1 MLKNALS
8 ENTQRTYNS
17 AQKQFLQFC
26 EQNRIFNDNGSPIPA
41 SELTLLRFMA
51 SMSKTCKA
59 SSMRVYLSAVRALH
73 IQVGFPDPLVGCSR
87 IPLVIRGLRRS
98 KSGSCNPKVP
108 ITLLVLYAIRSQ
120 LNLASHDDIMLWAA
134 CCVAFFGFLRAS
146 EFTVP
151 PHGFLANKHLSL
163 KDISVDK
170 QPIPDNVFMQLK
182 YSKTDQFGKGANIV
196 LARTD
201 TDVCPVSALMS
212 YLHVRGPTPGP
223 LFLLLNGMPLTK
235 SRLNTRLQ
243 HILKQCGW
251 PGVFTLHSFRVGAA
265 TTAASLGFPD
275 YLIQALGRW
284 TSDAYKVYIKLPQER
299 LHFASKSLGTLKAFN
314 QSQGLC

>member
-1 MLKNALS
+1 
-8 ENTQRTYNS
+8 
-17 AQKQFLQFC
+17 
-26 EQNRIFNDNGSPIPA
+26 
-41 SELTLLRFMA
+41 
-51 SMSKTCKA
+51 
-59 SSMRVYLSAVRALH
+59 MRVYLSAVRALH
-73 IQVGFPDPLVGCSR
+73 IQGGFPDPLVGCNR

-98 KSGSCNPKVP
+98 KSSSCNQKVP
-108 ITLLVLYAIRSQ
+108 ITLLVLYAIRAQ
-120 LNLASHDDIMLWAA
+120 LNLDIHNDMMLWAA

-151 PHGFLANKHLSL
+151 PHGFSANKHLSL

-170 QPIPDNVFMQLK
+170 QSVPDNVFMHLK
-182 YSKTDQFGKGANIV
+182 FSKTDQFGKGTNIV

-212 YLHVRGPTPGP
+212 YLHVRGSTPGP
-223 LFLLLNGMPLTK
+223 LFLLSDGTPLTK
-235 SRLNTRLQ
+235 GKLNVHLQ
-243 HILKQCGW
+243 HVLKQCGW
-251 PGVFTLHSFRVGAA
+251 PGIFTLHSFRVGAA

-284 TSDAYKVYIKLPQER
+284 TSDAYKVYVKLPQDR
-299 LHFASKSLGTLKAFN
+299 LHLASKSLGTLNAFS

>member
-1 MLKNALS
+1 
-8 ENTQRTYNS
+8 
-17 AQKQFLQFC
+17 
-26 EQNRIFNDNGSPIPA
+26 
-41 SELTLLRFMA
+41 
-51 SMSKTCKA
+51 
-59 SSMRVYLSAVRALH
+59 MRVYLSAVRALH
-73 IQVGFPDPLVGCSR
+73 IQGGFPDPLVGCNR

-98 KSGSCNPKVP
+98 KSGSCNQKVP

-120 LNLASHDDIMLWAA
+120 LNLDMHNDIMLWAA

-151 PHGFLANKHLSL
+151 PDGFSANKHLSL

-170 QPIPDNVFMQLK
+170 QPVPDNFFVNLK
-182 YSKTDQFGKGANIV
+182 FSKTDQFGKGASIV

-201 TDVCPVSALMS
+201 TNVCPVRALMS

-223 LFLLLNGMPLTK
+223 LFLLSDGTPLTK
-235 SRLNTRLQ
+235 SKLNTHLQ
-243 HILKQCGW
+243 HVLKQCGW
-251 PGVFTLHSFRVGAA
+251 SGIFTLHSFRVGAA
-265 TTAASLGFPD
+265 TTAASLGFPSH
-275 YLIQALGRW
+275 LIQALGRW

-299 LHFASKSLGTLKAFN
+299 LHLASKSLGTLTAFS